1 MGSIAKK
8 IRGFY
13 VTDPKKILLYWASI
27 HKMEKIYEKQN
38 INSLVK
44 DFEKV
49 KNYLKIN
56 KFTIQLNTFLY
67 FHYNLHITFK

>member
-1 MGSIAKK
+1 
-8 IRGFY
+8 
-13 VTDPKKILLYWASI
+13 
-27 HKMEKIYEKQN
+27 MEKIYEKQN